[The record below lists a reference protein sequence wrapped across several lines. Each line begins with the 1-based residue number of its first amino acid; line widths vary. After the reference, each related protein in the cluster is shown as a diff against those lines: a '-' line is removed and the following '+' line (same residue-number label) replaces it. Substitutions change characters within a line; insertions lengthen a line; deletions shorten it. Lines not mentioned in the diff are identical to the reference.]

1 MSRFIDGLPL
11 AQAQAL
17 IQARLA
23 CVAPERAVG
32 LSDALGLVASRPVLA
47 PAPLPAFA
55 RSTVD
60 GYAVHSLDTFGAEEG
75 SPALLVIDG
84 EILMGRAETAP
95 LPFGAARHM
104 PTGGMLPPAADAVVM
119 VEHCEA
125 IDEQTVLVHKRVA
138 PGENVVQAGE
148 DVPAAQRLLAAGRRI
163 RPEDIGLLAACGV
176 RSVFVRV
183 PLRVG
188 ILSTGDELVEADRPL
203 QPGEI
208 RDSNRPML
216 AALLREAGA
225 EVVDYGIVRDAADA
239 LAATLAQAVQACQLV
254 LLSGGSS
261 MGQRDYAAETIDGL
275 GPPGVVVHGLAI
287 KPGRPTIVGFAGKVP
302 VFGLPGHPAA
312 AMTVFRLLV
321 APVLRQLCGAQADAA
336 PLFSARLT
344 RNVASA
350 PGRDDFVSVRL
361 VKRADGLWAEP
372 VFGRSGLLS
381 VMTEADGVLHIP
393 SASGGCYGGAWVEV
407 TAHRWEEAM
416 RGEEGDAKR

>member
-1 MSRFIDGLPL
+1 MSRFIDGMPL

-17 IQARLA
+17 LQARVA
-23 CVAPERAVG
+23 CVAEEWEVPLQEG
-32 LSDALGLVASRPVLA
+32 LGLVASRPVAA
-47 PAPLPAFA
+47 PTPLPAFA

-60 GYAVHSLDTFGAEEG
+60 GYAVHSCDTFGAEEG
-75 SPALLVIDG
+75 SPALLALDG
-84 EILMGRAETAP
+84 EVLMGREETVP
-95 LPFGAARHM
+95 LPAGAARQM
-104 PTGGMLPPAADAVVM
+104 PTGGMLPPGADAVVM
-119 VEHCEA
+119 VEQCEVVDHA
-125 IDEQTVLVHKRVA
+125 TLLVWKRVA

-148 DVPAAQRLLAAGRRI
+148 DVPAGHPLLAAGRRI
-163 RPEDIGLLAACGV
+163 RPEDIGLLSACGV
-176 RSVFVRV
+176 RSVFVRA

-188 ILSTGDELVEADRPL
+188 ILSTGDELVAEDRPL

-216 AALLREAGA
+216 SALLREAGA
-225 EVVDYGIVRDAADA
+225 VAVDYGIVRDAASA
-239 LAATLAQAVQACQLV
+239 LSAALAQAVQACQLV

-261 MGQRDYAAETIDGL
+261 MGLRDYAAPAIDSL
-275 GPPGVVVHGLAI
+275 GAPGVIIHGLAI
-287 KPGRPTIVGFAGKVP
+287 KPGRPTIVGFAGAVP

-321 APVLRQLCGAQADAA
+321 APVMRLLSGEREGS
-336 PLFSARLT
+336 PLLLPARLT

-361 VKRADGLWAEP
+361 VQRTDGLWAEP

-393 SASGGCYGGAWVEV
+393 SASGGRYGGEWVQVAVYRLEQI
-407 TAHRWEEAM
+407 R
-416 RGEEGDAKR
+416 RDEEGEQKR